1 MYLKTKT
8 NRTIF
13 ATFAAAGMSLMCT
26 FGVASAFVPK
36 ETVKFQDLNI
46 DNLAGVATL
55 YQRLHVAAQHV
66 CYAEWNRDPVKVQR
80 AETCANEAV
89 ARAVSQLHVARL
101 TAYYQINTG
110 RQLLT
115 LIASEPAHIN

>member
-1 MYLKTKT
+1 MYSNTKI

-13 ATFAAAGMSLMCT
+13 GACSAAVMSLVCT
-26 FGVASAFVPK
+26 FGVAIAFVPK

-46 DNLAGVATL
+46 DSPAGVAAL

-66 CYAEWNRDPVKVQR
+66 CYAQWDRDPAKVQR
-80 AETCANEAV
+80 AETCANEAE
-89 ARAVSQLHVARL
+89 AWAASQLHVAGL
-101 TAYYQINTG
+101 NAYYQMNTD

-115 LIASEPAHIN
+115 LTASEPVRIK